1 MTQKVLTDL
10 TGLCVLVIED
20 DEIMRLSL
28 ADCLKLEGIA
38 AQTAGSIAEARRHL
52 AQGKADLVI
61 TDIRLPD
68 GSGRDFF
75 HEISAALPGVPV
87 MLMTAYGSVPDAVEL
102 VKAGAID
109 YLTKPFK
116 LDSFVASVRRILS
129 SVAEAREQMARTDSG
144 QENPFRPG
152 MGLLGTSAAMRG
164 VERLIAR
171 IAPLDSSVLI
181 TGESGVGK
189 EVVANMIHHNS
200 RRRSKPFIKVNCAAI
215 PANLVESELFGHE
228 KGAFTG
234 ADKRRIGRFEQAEG
248 GTIFLDE
255 IAEIPPDVQ
264 VKLLRVLQEREIVRL
279 GGSESIPLDVR
290 ILAATQVDLQT
301 AMAQERF
308 RSDLFWRLNVI
319 RVDIPPLRDRA
330 EDIDYLARRFIRDFA
345 ETMNK
350 RISGLSVDASA
361 RLQEWPFPGNVRELK
376 NMIERSL
383 ALCDGSR
390 LEAHDLFPA
399 ALGREKAAAADGVSL
414 KEAVEVAEQETIRST
429 LARCNGAVGQAA
441 ELLGISRKSLW
452 EKMRRYGIQK
462 ESEAG

>member
-1 MTQKVLTDL
+1 MTTGAQQNLSGLRVL
-10 TGLCVLVIED
+10 LVED

-28 ADCLKLEGIA
+28 ADCLKMEGIEA
-38 AQTAGSIAEARRHL
+38 ATAGTVAEARRFL
-52 AQGKADLVI
+52 TQGHADMVI

-102 VKAGAID
+102 VKAGATD

-116 LDSFVASVRRILS
+116 LDGFVSTVRRILNNVS
-129 SVAEAREQMARTDSG
+129 EAREHLKLNQDGA
-144 QENPFRPG
+144 ENPFQPG
-152 MGLLGTSAAMRG
+152 KGLLGTSAAMRG
-164 VERLIAR
+164 VERLVAR
-171 IAPLDSSVLI
+171 VAPLDSSVLI

-189 EVVANMIHHNS
+189 EVVSNMIHHNS
-200 RRRSKPFIKVNCAAI
+200 RRRAKPFVKVNCAAI

-234 ADKRRIGRFEQAEG
+234 ADKRRQGRFEQADG

-255 IAEIPPDVQ
+255 IAEIPPETQ

-290 ILAATQVDLQT
+290 ILAATQVDLQ
-301 AMAQERF
+301 AAIALERF

-319 RVDIPPLRDRA
+319 RVDIPPLRDRP
-330 EDIDYLARRFIRDFA
+330 EDILFLARRFIHDYA
-345 ETMNK
+345 AAMSK
-350 RISGLSVDASA
+350 RISGLSAEA
-361 RLQEWPFPGNVRELK
+361 EIRIKQWPFPGNVRELK
-376 NMIERSL
+376 NMIERAV

-390 LEAHDLFPA
+390 LEVHDLFSSV
-399 ALGREKAAAADGVSL
+399 LQREKSASSENVSL
-414 KEAVEVAEQETIRST
+414 KAAVEEAERDVIRST
-429 LARCNGAVGQAA
+429 LDRCQGAVGQAA

-462 ESEAG
+462 AGDM

>member
-1 MTQKVLTDL
+1 MTVVAQEQSGFRVL
-10 TGLCVLVIED
+10 LVED

-28 ADCLKLEGIA
+28 ADCLKMEGIVA
-38 AQTAGSIAEARRHL
+38 VTAGTVAEARRFLTEGH
-52 AQGKADLVI
+52 ADMVI

-102 VKAGAID
+102 VKAGATD

-116 LDSFVASVRRILS
+116 LDGFVATVHRILGGIT
-129 SVAEAREQMARTDSG
+129 EAREHLKLNQNG
-144 QENPFRPG
+144 IENPFQPG
-152 MGLLGTSAAMRG
+152 KGLLGTSAAMRG

-181 TGESGVGK
+181 IGESGVGK
-189 EVVANMIHHNS
+189 EVVSNMIHHNS
-200 RRRSKPFIKVNCAAI
+200 RRRAKPFVKVNCAAI

-234 ADKRRIGRFEQAEG
+234 ADKLRQGRFEQADG

-255 IAEIPPDVQ
+255 IAEIPPETQ

-279 GGSESIPLDVR
+279 GGSETIPLDVR

-301 AMAQERF
+301 AIAQDRF

-319 RVDIPPLRDRA
+319 RVDIPPLRERP
-330 EDIDYLARRFIRDFA
+330 EDALFLAKRFIHDYA
-345 ETMNK
+345 EAMNK
-350 RISGLSVDASA
+350 RISGLSAEA
-361 RLQEWPFPGNVRELK
+361 EIRLKQWPFPGNVRELK
-376 NMIERSL
+376 
-383 ALCDGSR
+383 
-390 LEAHDLFPA
+390 
-399 ALGREKAAAADGVSL
+399 
-414 KEAVEVAEQETIRST
+414 
-429 LARCNGAVGQAA
+429 
-441 ELLGISRKSLW
+441 
-452 EKMRRYGIQK
+452 
-462 ESEAG
+462 

>member
-1 MTQKVLTDL
+1 MSPKALPPQDGLNVLI
-10 TGLCVLVIED
+10 VED

-28 ADCLKLEGIA
+28 VDRLKMEGISTA
-38 AQTAGSIAEARRHL
+38 SAGSIAEARRFL
-52 AQGKADLVI
+52 AQASADLVV

-75 HEISAALPGVPV
+75 HEVSAALPGVPV
-87 MLMTAYGSVPDAVEL
+87 MVMTGYGSVPDAVDL

-116 LDSFVASVRRILS
+116 LDGFVASVQRVLH
-129 SVAEAREQMARTDSG
+129 SVAEARQYAAMNQNG
-144 QENPFRPG
+144 LENPFRPG
-152 MGLLGTSAAMRG
+152 MGLLGTSADMRG

-200 RRRSKPFIKVNCAAI
+200 RRRNKPFIKVNCAAI
-215 PANLVESELFGHE
+215 PSNLVESELFGHE

-234 ADKRRIGRFEQAEG
+234 ADKRRTGRFEQAEG

-255 IAEIPPDVQ
+255 IAEIPPETQ

-279 GGSESIPLDVR
+279 GGSESISLNVR

-301 AMAQERF
+301 AITQERF

-330 EDIDYLARRFIRDFA
+330 EDAEYLARRFTRDYA
-345 ETMNK
+345 EAMEK
-350 RISGLSVDASA
+350 RISGLSADASA

-376 NMIERSL
+376 NMIERAV

-390 LEAHDLFPA
+390 LEVHDLFSA
-399 ALGREKAAAADGVSL
+399 VLQREKSTGSESLSL
-414 KEAVEVAEQETIRST
+414 KAAVEEAEREVIRLT
-429 LARCNGAVGQAA
+429 LERCNGAVGQAA

-462 ESEAG
+462 EGEAG